1 VPNREKFNNFGFTL
15 NLFPAGNTF
24 VSPMSVPSPASPGP
38 GRHPVPGWLRQALG
52 LLLAVGCGALLS
64 SQFFRPSSDNPDGTA
79 RGYLR
84 FKEILSYVDRDYA
97 DTVDTE
103 ALADYAVGQMLEKLD
118 PHSVYIPAR
127 DREKTDAFLQGDY
140 EGVGI
145 EFNLARDT
153 MTVVAPLSGGPAEQ
167 AGVQPGDQVLTLAG
181 RRVSGARLSNAQ
193 LMQLMRGP
201 KGSSVVLELR
211 RRGVL
216 RPISLTLARSRI
228 PNNSVEAAYLV
239 DPETGYIKVNRFAAS
254 TYDDFKIALAELRRQ
269 GLSRLVLDLRGNPG
283 GYLDRATRLADE
295 FIAGSRKIVYTE
307 GKGEQYDTQT
317 YARVAGEFEEGSLV
331 LLVDEGSAS
340 AAEVVAGAL
349 QDHDRALLVGRRTFG
364 KGLVQQPIPLS
375 DGGEL
380 RLTIARYYTPCGRS
394 IQKPYGASYAEY
406 SHDLAEREKRGELA
420 SADSNHFAKALRY
433 RTDHGRPV
441 YGGGGIMPDIFV
453 ARDSLLH
460 SAYFTRLQG
469 KGLLRAFA
477 LTFYQQHKAELEGLR
492 FEQFNSTFRINDLQL
507 AALAEQ
513 ATRDGVRAEPAAAR
527 RCAPLLRNHLKAYIA
542 RSAYGLVPY
551 YTVLREHDPELQR
564 ALTAVNDSTVML
576 ALLKK

>member
-1 VPNREKFNNFGFTL
+1 
-15 NLFPAGNTF
+15 
-24 VSPMSVPSPASPGP
+24 
-38 GRHPVPGWLRQALG
+38 
-52 LLLAVGCGALLS
+52 LAVASGALLS
-64 SQFFRPSSDNPDGTA
+64 TIFFRPAGDNPEGTA

-103 ALADYAVGQMLEKLD
+103 ALADYAVAQMLEKLD

-127 DREKTDAFLQGDY
+127 DRANTDAFLQGDY
-140 EGVGI
+140 DGVGI

-153 MTVVAPLSGGPAEQ
+153 MTVVAPLSGGPAEL
-167 AGVQPGDQVLTLAG
+167 AGVQPGDQILSLGG

-193 LMQLMRGP
+193 LQQLLRGP
-201 KGSSVVLELR
+201 KGSTIAVELK
-211 RRGVL
+211 RRGAA

-228 PNNSVEAAYLV
+228 SNNSVEAAYLI

-254 TYDDFKIALAELRRQ
+254 TYDDFHQALLELRQ
-269 GLSRLVLDLRGNPG
+269 HGLSRLILDLRGNPG
-283 GYLDRATRLADE
+283 GYLDRATKLADE

-307 GKGEQYDTQT
+307 GKGDQYDTQT
-317 YARVAGEFEEGSLV
+317 YARTTGEFEEGSLV
-331 LLVDEGSAS
+331 VLVDEGSAS
-340 AAEVVAGAL
+340 AAEVLAGAL

-380 RLTIARYYTPCGRS
+380 RLTIARYYTPSGRS
-394 IQKPYGASYAEY
+394 IQKPYGANYAEY
-406 SHDLAEREKRGELA
+406 SRDLAEREKHGELA
-420 SADSNHFAKALRY
+420 SADSNRFAKALRY

-453 ARDSLLH
+453 PRDSLAH
-460 SAYFTRLQG
+460 SAYFTQLQG

-477 LTFYQQHKAELEGLR
+477 LTFYQQHRAELEGLR
-492 FEQFNSTFRINDLQL
+492 FEQFNSTFRIDDQQL
-507 AALAEQ
+507 ATLAAQ
-513 ATRDGVRAEPAAAR
+513 ATRDGIRADPVAAR

-542 RSAYGLVPY
+542 RSAYGPVPY
-551 YTVLREHDPELQR
+551 YTILREHDRELQR
-564 ALTAVNDSTVML
+564 ALTAVSDSTVML
-576 ALLKK
+576 ALLRK